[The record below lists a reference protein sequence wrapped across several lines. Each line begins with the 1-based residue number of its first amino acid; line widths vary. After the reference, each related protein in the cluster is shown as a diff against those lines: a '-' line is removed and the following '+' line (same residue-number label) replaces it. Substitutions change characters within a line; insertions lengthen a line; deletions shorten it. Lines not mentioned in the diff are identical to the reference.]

1 MLPSLRTILAAM
13 CLTAIVVVLV
23 GAALMPRPDPYG
35 HSTAFSGIGQPE
47 NSESQQLLKLGHTRR
62 VDELNRLLTL
72 PTPTDDSG
80 ASEGG
85 TSTYVK
91 QGGDVVVGEQTAAGA
106 DEQRSDPIVTGSVQD
121 RPVASDPPPPV
132 TSAATTEAVAPS
144 ADLAPKIAST
154 QPTTSEGENA
164 QNADSD
170 APIMVMP
177 LPRPKL
183 TNAIRHPIRVERSTI
198 AENARGSGTS
208 TPNSA
213 SDTSSLNHIDSR
225 SARARTRA
233 PTAQVTADRPGRD
246 INIP

>member
-23 GAALMPRPDPYG
+23 GTALMPRPDPYG

-72 PTPTDDSG
+72 PAPNDDSG

-85 TSTYVK
+85 TSIYVK
-91 QGGDVVVGEQTAAGA
+91 QGGDAVGSEQTAAGA
-106 DEQRSDPIVTGSVQD
+106 DEQRSDPIVTGSVQG
-121 RPVASDPPPPV
+121 RPAANDPPV
-132 TSAATTEAVAPS
+132 TSAATMEAVA
-144 ADLAPKIAST
+144 DFAPKIAST
-154 QPTTSEGENA
+154 QPAAREGENA
-164 QNADSD
+164 QSAGSE

-177 LPRPKL
+177 TPRPKL
-183 TNAIRHPIRVERSTI
+183 THAIRHPVRVDRSTI
-198 AENARGSGTS
+198 AENTRGSDASTS
-208 TPNSA
+208 NSA
-213 SDTSSLNHIDSR
+213 SDASSQ
-225 SARARTRA
+225 SARAKTHVPVA
-233 PTAQVTADRPGRD
+233 PVTASRSGRD